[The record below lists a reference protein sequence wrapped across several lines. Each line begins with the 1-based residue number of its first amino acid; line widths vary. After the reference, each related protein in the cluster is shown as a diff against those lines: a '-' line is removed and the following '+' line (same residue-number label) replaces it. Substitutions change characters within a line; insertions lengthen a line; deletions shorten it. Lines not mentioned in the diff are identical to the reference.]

1 MIVRREPSAYS
12 SSTRHHSPP
21 LLFSSVLSPSDIR
34 HYSIGWIGPW
44 HWQIRM
50 KKVDTVILTALNW
63 ETMGGLPGA
72 MLSMAD
78 SGTTNELVIDQ
89 GISSTLWPP

>member
-1 MIVRREPSAYS
+1 
-12 SSTRHHSPP
+12 
-21 LLFSSVLSPSDIR
+21 
-34 HYSIGWIGPW
+34 
-44 HWQIRM
+44 M

-78 SGTTNELVIDQ
+78 SGTTNELVIGPRNLKYTVAAMRHFVQ
-89 GISSTLWPP
+89 RCGGPSSFKN

>member
-1 MIVRREPSAYS
+1 
-12 SSTRHHSPP
+12 
-21 LLFSSVLSPSDIR
+21 
-34 HYSIGWIGPW
+34 
-44 HWQIRM
+44 M